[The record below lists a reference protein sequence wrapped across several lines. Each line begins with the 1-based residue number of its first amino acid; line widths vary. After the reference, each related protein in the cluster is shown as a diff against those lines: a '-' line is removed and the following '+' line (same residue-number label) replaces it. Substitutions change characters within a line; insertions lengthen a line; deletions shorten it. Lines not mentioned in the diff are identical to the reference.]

1 MTSLVWQ
8 PDPSFVRTT
17 NLHWL
22 LQRLGVA
29 TYEEAHA
36 WSVAH
41 RDAFWD
47 LVRGRLTIQPG
58 NAVANCFGADPAA
71 PAVVEQ
77 AAGEL
82 IRTTSFGTLDRLS
95 NRVAHAL
102 IARGLRPGETVG
114 IVMPM
119 TSQLIAIY
127 LGILKA
133 GGVTVGI
140 AESFM
145 PPEISLRLEIAGVRR
160 VFTQEAIRR
169 GAKRLP
175 LAARV
180 REAGAAELLSWEDV
194 ADASD
199 APVLVPRQPSD
210 RLTILFS
217 SGTTGDPKAIPW
229 THETPLKCAMDAHF
243 HHDVRPG
250 DVLAWP
256 TSLGW
261 MMGPWL
267 MFAATWNR
275 AAMALYDGGPMEP
288 EFGRFVQDAG
298 VTLLG
303 VVPSLVK
310 QWRATKA
317 VDACDW
323 SRIRA
328 FSSTGEC
335 SNADDMAW
343 LMARGGHK
351 PIIEYCG
358 GTEVAGGYITG
369 TMVQPARPATFTTPA
384 LGLDF
389 VILDDE
395 GHEADVGEAFLVPP
409 SVGLSMELLNADHGA
424 VYEADLPRPGLRRHG
439 DQIERLADGSYRA
452 HGRRDD
458 TMKLGGIKVSS
469 AEIERVMLR
478 VSGVRE
484 SAAVAVPPPG
494 GGPSRLV
501 VYAVADK
508 HADLLREMQAAIGE
522 HLNPLFKLHD
532 VVVIDAFPRTASGKV
547 MRRRLRDDY
556 AAREGAP
563 A

>member
-1 MTSLVWQ
+1 
-8 PDPSFVRTT
+8 
-17 NLHWL
+17 
-22 LQRLGVA
+22 
-29 TYEEAHA
+29 
-36 WSVAH
+36 
-41 RDAFWD
+41 
-47 LVRGRLTIQPG
+47 
-58 NAVANCFGADPAA
+58 
-71 PAVVEQ
+71 
-77 AAGEL
+77 
-82 IRTTSFGTLDRLS
+82 
-95 NRVAHAL
+95 
-102 IARGLRPGETVG
+102 
-114 IVMPM
+114 
-119 TSQLIAIY
+119 
-127 LGILKA
+127 
-133 GGVTVGI
+133 
-140 AESFM
+140 
-145 PPEISLRLEIAGVRR
+145 
-160 VFTQEAIRR
+160 
-169 GAKRLP
+169 
-175 LAARV
+175 
-180 REAGAAELLSWEDV
+180 
-194 ADASD
+194 
-199 APVLVPRQPSD
+199 
-210 RLTILFS
+210 
-217 SGTTGDPKAIPW
+217 
-229 THETPLKCAMDAHF
+229 
-243 HHDVRPG
+243 
-250 DVLAWP
+250 
-256 TSLGW
+256 
-261 MMGPWL
+261 
-267 MFAATWNR
+267 
-275 AAMALYDGGPMEP
+275 
-288 EFGRFVQDAG
+288 
-298 VTLLG
+298 
-303 VVPSLVK
+303 
-310 QWRATKA
+310 
-317 VDACDW
+317 
-323 SRIRA
+323 
-328 FSSTGEC
+328 
-335 SNADDMAW
+335 MAW

>member
-8 PDPSFVRTT
+8 PDPTFVRTT

-22 LQRLGVA
+22 MQRLGVA

-47 LVRGRLTIQPG
+47 LVRGRLAIQPG
-58 NAVANCFGADPAA
+58 NAVDNCFGADPAA
-71 PAVVEQ
+71 PAVIEQ
-77 AAGEL
+77 AAGEP

-119 TSQLIAIY
+119 TSHAIAIC

-145 PPEISLRLEIAGVRR
+145 PPEIGVRLEIAGVRR

-194 ADASD
+194 ADASE

-288 EFGRFVQDAG
+288 EFGRLVQVAG

-310 QWRATKA
+310 QWRETKA

-369 TMVQPARPATFTTPA
+369 TVVQPARPATFTTPA

-389 VILDDE
+389 VILDNE
-395 GHEADVGEAFLVPP
+395 GH
-409 SVGLSMELLNADHGA
+409 
-424 VYEADLPRPGLRRHG
+424 EADLPRPGLRRHG

-478 VSGVRE
+478 VSGVHE

-508 HADLLREMQAAIGE
+508 HADLLREMQAAIRE
-522 HLNPLFKLHD
+522 HLNPLFKIHD